1 MRARLRAILL
11 TSLLVPAAVY
21 ASSSE
26 DAASATPVRVTTGVV
41 APAVL
46 NSSNFTVTP
55 DALAGVGLDKPAV
68 VLALKVNEKGFAQN
82 VRVVR
87 SVNPRVDLQVL
98 EAVRDFRFRPATLD
112 QQPVPVDLE
121 LTVVVQR

>member
-1 MRARLRAILL
+1 MRAPIAVILL
-11 TSLLVPAAVY
+11 TSLLAPAAVY
-21 ASSSE
+21 ANSSE
-26 DAASATPVRVTTGVV
+26 AAASASPIRITTGVI

-46 NSSNFTVTP
+46 NSANFAVTS
-55 DALAGVGLDKPAV
+55 DALAGVGLDKPSV
-68 VLALKVNEKGFAQN
+68 VLALKVNEKGFAED
-82 VRVVR
+82 VRIVR
-87 SVNPRVDLQVL
+87 SVNPKVDLQVL